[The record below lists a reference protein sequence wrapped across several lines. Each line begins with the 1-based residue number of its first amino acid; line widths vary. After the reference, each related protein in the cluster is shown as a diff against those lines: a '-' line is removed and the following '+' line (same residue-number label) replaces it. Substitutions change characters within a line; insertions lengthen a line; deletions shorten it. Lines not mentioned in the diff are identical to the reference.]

1 MAKPR
6 GRPFTEGNTA
16 SRGRPPGSRNKNTLW
31 SQELIGEYR
40 EAVLRKCLAMALQGD
55 STAMRLCVERILPI
69 SKESRVQL
77 KMAKVSTM
85 AEVAAALD
93 RVLQAVGRG
102 AITPEQGQRLADLLH
117 GRGRII
123 EGEEIEARLRVLER
137 VNGVDPKL

>member
-1 MAKPR
+1 M
-6 GRPFTEGNTA
+6 
-16 SRGRPPGSRNKNTLW
+16 
-31 SQELIGEYR
+31 IGEYR

-69 SKESRVQL
+69 SKESRIQL

-85 AEVAAALD
+85 ADLAAALD

-102 AITPEQGQRLADLLH
+102 DITPEQGQRMADLLQ

-123 EGEEIEARLRVLER
+123 EGEELEARLQVLER
-137 VNGVDPKL
+137 VSGVNTEP